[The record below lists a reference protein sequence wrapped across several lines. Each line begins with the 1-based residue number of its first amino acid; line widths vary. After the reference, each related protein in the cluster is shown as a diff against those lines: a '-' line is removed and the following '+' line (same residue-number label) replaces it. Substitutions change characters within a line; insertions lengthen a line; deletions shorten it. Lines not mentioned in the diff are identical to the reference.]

1 MEIRESVGLRRDAAQ
16 IRFKRARRHTH
27 TQKEIRGTREKN
39 RILRPLPMY
48 PSSHTPYSWGCG
60 THRVAGRGGSRVVLG
75 VGVHIRFAKKVNV
88 DLQFS
93 WKSIKQ
99 MSLKHNQIG
108 TMVILHLSQRL
119 GFCHFYDQFKC
130 FFFCDHA
137 GICN

>member
-1 MEIRESVGLRRDAAQ
+1 MGSCSDSFQTCTQTYPHTKGNKRYTLKKTGFCIPFPRIPQVTPHIPGGVG
-16 IRFKRARRHTH
+16 H
-27 TQKEIRGTREKN
+27 TQ
-39 RILRPLPMY
+39 
-48 PSSHTPYSWGCG
+48 WW
-60 THRVAGRGGSRVVLG
+60 GRGAAGQSWELG
-75 VGVHIRFAKKVNV
+75 VHRQFAKKVNV

-130 FFFCDHA
+130 FSFFCDHA

>member
-1 MEIRESVGLRRDAAQ
+1 MCTNQHSTYMSGHTRHLWGFGTYMAGAGEARGSWWLSVQ
-16 IRFKRARRHTH
+16 I
-27 TQKEIRGTREKN
+27 Q
-39 RILRPLPMY
+39 
-48 PSSHTPYSWGCG
+48 
-60 THRVAGRGGSRVVLG
+60 
-75 VGVHIRFAKKVNV
+75 FAKKVNV

-108 TMVILHLSQRL
+108 TMVILHLSLRL

-130 FFFCDHA
+130 IFFCDCA